1 MTVEGRLK
9 GRLGDSG
16 REAEGGLGD
25 SEGGLKGR
33 LGDSGREAEGET
45 G

>member
-9 GRLGDSG
+9 GRLGDSR
-16 REAEGGLGD
+16 REAEGE
-25 SEGGLKGR
+25 SGR
-33 LGDSGREAEGET
+33 VGDSGREAEGET

>member
-16 REAEGGLGD
+16 REAEG
-25 SEGGLKGR
+25 
-33 LGDSGREAEGET
+33 ET
-45 G
+45 GRQWKGD